1 MLFCHMGIFFAWLF
15 QDFLIDC
22 ISVDKSL
29 GTTLEGRSILLEV
42 WEYKPAKPSQGD
54 GSGPGEFERLQTGS
68 QPRLHQEAGYH
79 LFKWLKEKKDFNII
93 IFHSSEIQKWKALK
107 PLHLKTSEAG
117 SLTAFQ
123 VTPNICLKLPP
134 GKKQLWLYRLALR
147 GNWTSD
153 HTVTSR
159 ARFWIF
165 VAWGTLT
172 LIPRMRQGWLYI
184 CSTFLTTVKKA
195 GA

>member
-1 MLFCHMGIFFAWLF
+1 MWTWPTKSRPDKNLAFSETTYWLYPRASRNIGDDFRTIHMLFCHMGIFFAWLF

-117 SLTAFQ
+117 E
-123 VTPNICLKLPP
+123 PDCLP
-134 GKKQLWLYRLALR
+134 
-147 GNWTSD
+147 S
-153 HTVTSR
+153 HTQHLSEVA
-159 ARFWIF
+159 ARKE
-165 VAWGTLT
+165 
-172 LIPRMRQGWLYI
+172 
-184 CSTFLTTVKKA
+184 TTVAVSPCLAWELNQRPYSHK
-195 GA
+195 